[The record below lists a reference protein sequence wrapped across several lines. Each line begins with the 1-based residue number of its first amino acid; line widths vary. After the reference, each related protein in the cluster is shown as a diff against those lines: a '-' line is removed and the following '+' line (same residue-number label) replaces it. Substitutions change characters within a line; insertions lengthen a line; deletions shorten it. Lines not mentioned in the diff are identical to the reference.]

1 MLRVRDAEHLAL
13 TEKAVV
19 VLLGLGVEA
28 RVMIGIPGL
37 RAGGRALQRFVEAAD
52 PALTGIPV
60 PIVVAA
66 IGLLITKTNDPL
78 TAFGLGRKYGIEA
91 EEPQAVGLLEVGIDR
106 SRFDLDAADQVI
118 TGVVADL
125 VVLDHVVGLV
135 ASAVHALAIVKA
147 QVVVV
152 GEQRPEH

>member
-1 MLRVRDAEHLAL
+1 MLRVCDAEHLAL

-28 RVMIGIPGL
+28 RVVIGIPGL
-37 RAGGRALQRFVEAAD
+37 CAGGRALQRFVEAAN

-66 IGLLITKTNDPL
+66 IGLLIAKTDNSL
-78 TAFGLGRKYGIEA
+78 AAFSLRRKYRIEA

-106 SRFDLDAADQVI
+106 SRFDLDATDQVI
-118 TGVVADL
+118 TGVVA
-125 VVLDHVVGLV
+125 
-135 ASAVHALAIVKA
+135 
-147 QVVVV
+147 
-152 GEQRPEH
+152 